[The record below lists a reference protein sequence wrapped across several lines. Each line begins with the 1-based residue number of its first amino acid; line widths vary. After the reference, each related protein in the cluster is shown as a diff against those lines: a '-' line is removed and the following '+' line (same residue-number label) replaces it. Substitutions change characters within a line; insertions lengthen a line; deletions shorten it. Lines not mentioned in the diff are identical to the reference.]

1 MPNIKIIKTYHDLN
15 ERGCKFFLDLNESSI
30 TRVTSAQLRW
40 LSARIEGQYIS
51 DAQKEACDYIDSITK
66 TYGTKEWAKINL
78 KILLYVNPC
87 KAQDKYII
95 ELLKCGVDI
104 RYVREDNCKKI
115 VLQKNMLYISFS
127 PTLDKLVNTGIIYTG
142 IKHDDPL
149 IEYYKTEFDNK
160 FNKARKVIL
169 NENGVISLKDKNIV
183 YWYNI
188 VKNYDAQQWISLI
201 IGACLGGIV
210 GLLFGLLTAII

>member
-1 MPNIKIIKTYHDLN
+1 M
-15 ERGCKFFLDLNESSI
+15 
-30 TRVTSAQLRW
+30 
-40 LSARIEGQYIS
+40 GQ
-51 DAQKEACDYIDSITK
+51 
-66 TYGTKEWAKINL
+66 NL